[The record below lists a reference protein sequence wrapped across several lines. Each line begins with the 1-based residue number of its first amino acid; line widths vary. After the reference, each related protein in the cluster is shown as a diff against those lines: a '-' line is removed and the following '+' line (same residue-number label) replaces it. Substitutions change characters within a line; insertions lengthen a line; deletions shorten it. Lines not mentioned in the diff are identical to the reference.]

1 MEDTRE
7 RAAADGIPEPAVKD
21 PGPCQECGRRIS
33 AVDVITGVLLAAA
46 AGFLVI
52 LAADLFTG
60 GALARKIG
68 LPDGRDAG

>member
-1 MEDTRE
+1 MPDTKE
-7 RAAADGIPEPAVKD
+7 RQAADGIPEPQVKD
-21 PGPCQECGRRIS
+21 GPCEECRHRVS

-68 LPDGRDAG
+68 LPDGRDGR